1 MTLHRN
7 IQSFAAIFQRVKLLM
22 MVEI

>member
-7 IQSFAAIFQRVKLLM
+7 IQSFAAIFQRAKLLM